1 MPLKYLLA
9 INDNFTT
16 KFYFKA
22 LNGIL
27 TGMMI
32 FSNQRRCVKSVRIRS
47 FSGPYFPAFR
57 LRIESEFRKIR
68 DIKTPNSDIFHVVGS
83 CKIKKMKSEKHKR
96 EPILTLLVSV

>member
-1 MPLKYLLA
+1 MPLKHLLA

-32 FSNQRRCVKSVRIRS
+32 FSNQRHCVKSVRIRS

-57 LRIESEFRKIR
+57 LRIQSDLRKIR
-68 DIKTPNSDIFHVVGS
+68 DIKTPDSDIFHVVTS
-83 CKIKKMKSEKHKR
+83 CKI
-96 EPILTLLVSV
+96 